1 MCGKTVGL
9 VLLVDALDPVADVAD
24 EHDFGDLGRVVDGE
38 AELEGQMLVDG
49 HAPHVLLTRAE
60 HIAGRVLE
68 VAVHLHAQIG
78 AVRRGNLALD
88 LHAAV
93 GDKRELAEQSVE
105 YGLQQLDETLK
116 AVEASSANPV
126 EALIRTAVTAC
137 DAFGQM
143 SWMFSEDAPYY
154 PAVVDAIELE
164 RQKLQEQ
171 QHTIFRQGV
180 EQGYLLGEAYYELF
194 EQLFWQNVTAGTR
207 HREVTLRVLFT
218 VVRGS
223 ATEQGRQE
231 AERVREAMGV
241 AG

>member
-1 MCGKTVGL
+1 M
-9 VLLVDALDPVADVAD
+9 
-24 EHDFGDLGRVVDGE
+24 
-38 AELEGQMLVDG
+38 
-49 HAPHVLLTRAE
+49 
-60 HIAGRVLE
+60 
-68 VAVHLHAQIG
+68 
-78 AVRRGNLALD
+78 
-88 LHAAV
+88 
-93 GDKRELAEQSVE
+93 
-105 YGLQQLDETLK
+105 
-116 AVEASSANPV
+116 EASSANPV

-218 VVRGS
+218 VVRGT